1 VKIAKDRAACLH
13 PDGGQTDSLCKIRAH
28 VSKKSLAP
36 KSQLFETE
44 VLKSLAPNSKSKF
57 KNLSLPQI
65 TEIRNLEGDIIMMV
79 RLLDTITIN

>member
-1 VKIAKDRAACLH
+1 
-13 PDGGQTDSLCKIRAH
+13 
-28 VSKKSLAP
+28 LAP